1 MTRAAPPDTE
11 RVAAGTVL
19 SGRAMLWVLLGI
31 AVLVQ
36 LVVLYSPSSPGEQ
49 PFPHSDKVVHLLVF
63 LVPVTVALLAGAARW
78 LVVVAFGAHAVV
90 SEVIQA
96 LLLPTRSGNVADAVV
111 DLVGVAL
118 GVVLWR
124 ALVRRG
130 AVLPDA

>member
-11 RVAAGTVL
+11 RVATGTVRP
-19 SGRAMLWVLLGI
+19 GRAVLWPLLGI

-36 LVVLYSPSSPGEQ
+36 LVVLYSPSGPGAQ

-90 SEVIQA
+90 SEVVQA
-96 LLLPTRSGNVADAVV
+96 QLLPTRSGDLADAVV

>member
-1 MTRAAPPDTE
+1 MTQAAPPDTE
-11 RVAAGTVL
+11 VAAGTVL
-19 SGRAMLWVLLGI
+19 PWRATLWVLLGI

-36 LVVLYSPSSPGEQ
+36 LVVLYSPSGPGGQ

-90 SEVIQA
+90 SEVVQA
-96 LLLPTRSGNVADAVV
+96 MLLPTRSGDVADAVV

-118 GVVLWR
+118 GVVVWC
-124 ALVRRG
+124 ALDRRG